1 MRRARA
7 AALAPGASSSARI
20 FHAALGTGQH
30 HDGATYVIAV
40 EVPRHA
46 GHGERYADPVPGTQ
60 PAGRRVPARGPAGVL
75 RSGLGTPSD
84 RHSAP
89 ATAPVAPTGESGDT
103 AGAATSSPRRSPST
117 SECPGTGDPGTPR
130 AHASLVH
137 RTAQT
142 GEASRRIV
150 SAQAGPSDSRSR
162 LIKKRRTRR
171 YARPVANQ
179 APSHPRVPNGGSLR
193 GRAKTQVALRDG
205 LPRQPPSSAGR
216 VHGCR
221 LTSGMAKVSRRARGA
236 RPCPRHASEFLA

>member
-1 MRRARA
+1 MTSGHAPNPGLPRWPAAPGSSMLPRHRPASRSGHVRHHRRGPPSRRARR
-7 AALAPGASSSARI
+7 APRRSRSR
-20 FHAALGTGQH
+20 
-30 HDGATYVIAV
+30 
-40 EVPRHA
+40 
-46 GHGERYADPVPGTQ
+46 TQ
-60 PAGRRVPARGPAGVL
+60 PAGRRVPAREPAGVP
-75 RSGLGTPSD
+75 RSGGPGTPSD

-89 ATAPVAPTGESGDT
+89 ATAPVAPTVESGDT

-142 GEASRRIV
+142 SEASRRIV

-179 APSHPRVPNGGSLR
+179 APSHPRVPNGGYL
-193 GRAKTQVALRDG
+193 
-205 LPRQPPSSAGR
+205 
-216 VHGCR
+216 
-221 LTSGMAKVSRRARGA
+221 RARPRAVVTRSDRGGRRSPWMPTTAVA
-236 RPCPRHASEFLA
+236 RRR